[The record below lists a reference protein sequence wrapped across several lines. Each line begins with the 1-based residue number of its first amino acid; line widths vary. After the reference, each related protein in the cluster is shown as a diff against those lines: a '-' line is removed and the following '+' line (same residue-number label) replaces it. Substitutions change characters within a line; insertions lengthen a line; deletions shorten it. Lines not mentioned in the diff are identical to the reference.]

1 MFCNK
6 PKLKLSQRIPNSLTS
21 VWIYNLINFL
31 RSNFGVSSQKKY
43 KEPKSKRIRKCVF
56 FYYFSLFSLK
66 THYER
71 IGSSNIASKILLKNW
86 TFSQKHAHALANA
99 KSRPLIQEYLILKS
113 SQVWIH
119 PHLFPWFLPI
129 IQISLNGSIWSTVS
143 VTVERC

>member
-1 MFCNK
+1 MFCYK

-31 RSNFGVSSQKKY
+31 RSNFGVSSQKKVQ
-43 KEPKSKRIRKCVF
+43 KPKSGGTRKCVF
-56 FYYFSLFSLK
+56 FYHFFLK

-86 TFSQKHAHALANA
+86 TFSQKPADALANA
-99 KSRPLIQEYLILKS
+99 KSRPWIQEYLILRS